1 MRHAR
6 VQNCQPEWRKCLHY
20 PLNVGEMPIF
30 GRFWPFLVIEK
41 AHLQSQI
48 QNHPRAQWRGVSRG
62 EFDAMFSEV
71 EVTSLSSAFRLT
83 GHGWIRLTYSFECS
97 IEQSAEAVKRN
108 CPRGP
113 GLGRS
118 LD

>member
-1 MRHAR
+1 
-6 VQNCQPEWRKCLHY
+6 
-20 PLNVGEMPIF
+20 MPIF

-71 EVTSLSSAFRLT
+71 EVTSLSL
-83 GHGWIRLTYSFECS
+83 
-97 IEQSAEAVKRN
+97 
-108 CPRGP
+108 
-113 GLGRS
+113 GLPSHRPWMDPTD
-118 LD
+118 LQLRVFD